1 MNARFTR
8 GLVAAVGAIAV
19 AGAALV
25 AAPVASANGTLSIT
39 PISGSGE
46 TAFSVT
52 TTGGCNSPNATHY
65 VITLSGGTLTE
76 TINLAGLQPLSAI
89 PATGTQ
95 TTPMTI
101 AVPSTFDMAQESYG
115 SAIPTG
121 VYDVNVVC
129 RAALVFTPISVFTG
143 KVTVRQLAGGVAFED
158 GAQPLAVT
166 NTVMPKIT
174 GQGKVGATLRVSAG
188 TWTPAPDSTSVA
200 WRVGTKTVGTGAS
213 YKVKAGD
220 RGKTIVAVVTAVKAD
235 LTPGTARVS
244 IRIGR

>member
-39 PISGSGE
+39 PTAGSGE

-52 TTGGCNSPNATHY
+52 TTGGCNSANATHY
-65 VITLSGGTLTE
+65 VITLSGGALTE

-89 PATGTQ
+89 PAISTQ

-121 VYDVNVVC
+121 VYDVKVVC

-158 GAQPLAVT
+158 GAQPVPVEVVT
-166 NTVMPKIT
+166 SPKVMGK
-174 GQGKVGATLRVSAG
+174 GQVGATLKVTKG
-188 TWTPAPDSTSVA
+188 TWSPEPDSIKAT
-200 WRVGTKTVGTGAS
+200 WKIGNKTVGTGFS
-213 YKVKAGD
+213 YKVKPGD
-220 RGKTIVAVVTAVKAD
+220 RGKTVVVTVIAAKKGYVAAAWPK
-235 LTPGTARVS
+235 S